1 MRAATRLTDPP
12 RHRDGRTLSQESNIA
27 GQVPPLRPID
37 RLLYGSGQIAE
48 GVKNESFG
56 IFLLFYYREVLQLSG
71 TLTGLALLLS
81 LLVDAVS
88 DPLAGA
94 ISDRTQ
100 SRWGRRHLFLYIS
113 GVPVAIFYF
122 AVFVPPDGLSE
133 AALFAWL
140 FVMLVLAR
148 LAMTLFH
155 VPHMALGAELSS
167 DYRDRN
173 VIVTTRM
180 LFSRVGTAFAG
191 ILGLLVFMTPTA
203 VYKNGQ
209 LNPDAYPPFAATTAL
224 LIVIPI
230 YVSALGTRGRIPYL
244 PKAPSDPGPVLSG
257 LMRDTR
263 EIMRL
268 HNFRVHFFGSIVA
281 FTGWGIMGTSA
292 LHMAT
297 YFWHVD
303 TAGLF
308 LWGVAM
314 ATGIFAG
321 LVHWAR
327 RAQVM
332 EKRTVFVRGLG
343 LYIASTAPVV
353 ICKTIGL
360 FPAEGSVGYYVLYG
374 GLVGFVAHF
383 GIAATMVTGGS
394 MMADIADE
402 DALQNGRRREG
413 VLFGAVSFAAKSA
426 VGLGAQIVGILLDLS
441 GLETKADPADVPPI
455 VVERLGWILSLSV
468 LLVIGTSMLIYRRY
482 ALDSTHHAEIQ
493 AKLKARGSEHP
504 AELES

>member
-1 MRAATRLTDPP
+1 MSR
-12 RHRDGRTLSQESNIA
+12 ESNTA
-27 GQVPPLRPID
+27 GLVPPLRTFD
-37 RLLYGSGQIAE
+37 RILYGSGQIAE
-48 GVKNESFG
+48 GVKNESLG
-56 IFLLFYYREVLQLSG
+56 LFLLFYYREVLQLSG
-71 TLTGLALLLS
+71 TLTGLALLIS
-81 LLVDAVS
+81 LLVDAIT

-94 ISDRTQ
+94 ISDRTL
-100 SRWGRRHLFLYIS
+100 SRWGRRHLFLYVS

-122 AVFVPPDGLSE
+122 AVFVPPEGLSQG
-133 AALFAWL
+133 ALFAWL
-140 FVMLVLAR
+140 VVMLILAR
-148 LAMTLFH
+148 VAMTLFH

-167 DYRDRN
+167 DYRERN

-180 LFSRVGTAFAG
+180 LFSRAGTGLAG
-191 ILGLLVFMTPTA
+191 ILGLIVFMAPTA
-203 VYKNGQ
+203 LYKNGQ
-209 LNPDAYPPFAATTAL
+209 LNPEAYPPFAATTAL
-224 LIVIPI
+224 LILIPI
-230 YVSALGTRGRIPYL
+230 YVSALGTRSRIPYL
-244 PKAPSDPGPVLSG
+244 PKAPSNPGPLLSG
-257 LMRDTR
+257 MVRDTR
-263 EIMRL
+263 EILGL

-281 FTGWGIMGTSA
+281 FTGWGIMGTSG

-314 ATGIFAG
+314 ASGIFVG
-321 LVHWAR
+321 LFHWAR

-343 LYIASTAPVV
+343 IYIASTAPVV
-353 ICKTIGL
+353 ICKTVGL

-402 DALQNGRRREG
+402 DALKSGRRREG

-426 VGLGAQIVGILLDLS
+426 VGLGAQVVGILLDLS
-441 GLETKADPADVPPI
+441 GLETQADPADVPPE
-455 VVERLGWILSLSV
+455 VVERLGWILGLSV
-468 LLVIGTSMLIYRRY
+468 LLMIGTSMLIYRRY
-482 ALDSTHHAEIQ
+482 DLNSTQHAEIQ
-493 AKLKARGSEHP
+493 AQLQARESEPHYP
-504 AELES
+504 